1 MLNSQ
6 IKAVQ
11 QKLQRTIA
19 AGIRTEL
26 CGFKALL
33 DGQNKQIL
41 SAKGNPRR
49 ELVWLKAPSK
59 SYLKARQLLSQLYD
73 RRNTLRK
80 DFRHR
85 ATTAII
91 NLVLAQGKDLIE
103 VEDLQITNM
112 TASAKGSK
120 EHPNH
125 RVRAK
130 AGLNRSI
137 LQQGW
142 GEILD
147 HARIQSPQSRH
158 PPSSPSG
165 PAHSSQ
171 TCSQCGVVDPKSRK
185 SQAQFLC
192 TSCGHEDNADVNA
205 SRVIAHSE
213 ASSNSRERQKAFA

>member
-91 NLVLAQGKDLIE
+91 NLALAQGKDLIA

-142 GEILD
+142 GEILTMLAYK
-147 HARIQSPQSRH
+147 ARKAGIRFIAVWP
-158 PPSSPSG
+158 G
-165 PAHSSQ
+165 HSSQ
-171 TCSQCGVVDPKSRK
+171 TCSKCGVVDPKSRK

-192 TSCGHEDNADVNA
+192 TSCGHEDNADLNA
-205 SRVIAHSE
+205 SKVIAHRGLRE
-213 ASSNSRERQKAFA
+213 FKERQKAYA